1 MKKTLLIVFSGCIV
15 LFTTLLT
22 NNDVHSNGGGAP
34 AGYTGSPL
42 ENNNRTCSSTNG
54 GCHGGG
60 GVSFQNGLV
69 TSNVP
74 ECGYTPGQTYSITVY
89 VTSANRTKFGFSI
102 SPQLTNGNTGG
113 SMIASPGTQLNGGG
127 RYLTHTSSGTTQTGT
142 NERTWTF
149 DWIAPAAGSGDVT
162 FYAALNATN
171 SNNGNSGDLIFNSTL
186 SVFESIPPDAPQ
198 ITGNNSSCEGN
209 PITISTNYPSGIVWQ
224 PGGQTSQDILVTSSG
239 TYTVEIT
246 TACGNA
252 TSLPFEVTI
261 GTTPATPNISIN
273 GFGNLQ
279 SSVLGNYTYN
289 WYLDGALVA
298 TTDSASYSPQSSG
311 EYTLSITSTE
321 NCSSIF
327 SAPFPVNGVSLSKI
341 NSKKFEIYPNPSS
354 GVFNIIA
361 KESQS
366 EIIIT
371 DLTGKLI
378 TKQKLWVG
386 LNLIDLKAN
395 KGVFVLR
402 YQNENYR
409 ISVVD

>member
-1 MKKTLLIVFSGCIV
+1 MKKTLLIAFSGCIV
-15 LFTTLLT
+15 LFATVIT

-42 ENNNRTCSSTNG
+42 ENNNRTCSSANG
-54 GCHGGG
+54 GCHSGGG
-60 GVSFQNGLV
+60 ASFQIGLI

-74 ECGYTPGQTYSITVY
+74 ECGYIAGQTYSITVNI
-89 VTSANRTKFGFSI
+89 TSANRTKFGFSI

-113 SMIASPGTQLNGGG
+113 NMIASSGTQLNGGG
-127 RYLTHTSSGTTQTGT
+127 RYLTHTSAGTSETGT

-171 SNNGNSGDLIFNSTL
+171 SNSANSGDLIFNSTL
-186 SVFESIPPDAPQ
+186 TIFEGLPPEAPQ

-209 PITISTNYPSGIVWQ
+209 PITISTNYLSGIVWQ
-224 PGGQTSQDILVTSSG
+224 PGGETTQEIQVSASG
-239 TYTVEIT
+239 TYSVEVT

-261 GTTPATPNISIN
+261 GTIPSTPSISTN
-273 GFGNLQ
+273 SFGNLQ
-279 SSVLGNYTYN
+279 SSVIGNFTYN

-311 EYTLSITSTE
+311 EYTLSITSLE
-321 NCSSIF
+321 NCSSAF
-327 SAPFPVNGVSLSKI
+327 SAPFTVNGVSILKI
-341 NSKKFEIYPNPSS
+341 DGKKFEIYPNPSN

-366 EIIIT
+366 ELIIT

-378 TKQKLWVG
+378 AKQKLWSG
-386 LNLIDLKAN
+386 INLIDLKVN
-395 KGVFVLR
+395 KGLYVLR
-402 YQNENYR
+402 CKNENYR
-409 ISVVD
+409 IIIGD